1 MQHIISPDVPLTV
14 LENIVLL
21 PSLLRAPP
29 MAHLQLQL
37 KVLRGP
43 RRPLEEFPSVALPV
57 PHFSF
62 HVQAVEGGPDIL
74 YVQPQM
80 GRVVTQRL
88 GSGRVLAVDSRIENN
103 TAASIVHVADPAVL
117 RFATLPLWR
126 GPGVPIDARAPGWL
140 GTLEGGW
147 EDAELQVLRAD
158 TAGVSSA
165 EPKLQLVQGRTYALK
180 LELMD
185 GLSQPMQIPLNLRAE
200 ARCVAEPDMPP
211 ALQLVHQA
219 SNSAV
224 IIFRAVE
231 LGEGIITIDG
241 LALQADSED
250 QARGLKTL
258 PLKLT
263 AKQVFHVAPE
273 LRPLVPVPGPMLLPR
288 WHSYLL
294 KVAGGS
300 GQQAFALTQLNPA
313 GVASV
318 SAEGHVQVFGRLGSA
333 ELRVYDTRNPENNF
347 TLPVLVR
354 RAGHLRLLPRYLQI
368 RLSPDHPTEEVVRV
382 QARPEEGGDDAELCR
397 LLRNLT
403 FWNCTVLFPSDQLV
417 PEVSNNTV
425 ASVLAAS
432 SGEFATCAA
441 LHVRPLAAGRFQ
453 LIAKAQEVDA
463 PALPSASLP
472 FEVYKPLKWQLLGV
486 PSPADVLA
494 AAQTN
499 QTAALVVAPCSSV
512 RLCIVDGPLGLT
524 VQGRETWNLTAGA
537 HISVQRLS
545 HRCFEV
551 ACLQVTP
558 GPVRLVGEVSHTPVD
573 PAHGQTFV
581 DRLALWLRCSVPAR
595 VQAVAELHPDDLPDV
610 DKDRGEAL
618 GVQRGRETAFRA
630 KFIDAFG
637 RTILNA
643 SEYWLRWSLV
653 PTGSR
658 DGVPFQK
665 AWLSTGKELSL
676 ASLAVPR
683 DATVGATARLKLEVS
698 LPPSSLCASAAT
710 LAALPLPSGDDLG
723 LAVARKLEL
732 RWPGH
737 PEKPR
742 FAIFKNLTIVLEA
755 GFGTGRAR
763 LEVSPGQEI
772 LEVVEARQI
781 CGDVP
786 DGQPCVPALWI
797 GSPCNVTKAAVQRW
811 FLKPVAQGTA
821 SLRLWDPDLLGAR
834 PQRLEM
840 AIRAAK
846 QLDVGLLGE
855 DASDGTTVL
864 VVRGVLRQLRV
875 DIRDAEGEAL
885 GMVNWAALD
894 LKLRSSDPG
903 AFEVR
908 ESTVATRCG
917 QYECICHTPGIYRL
931 SAEMQDYP
939 SGTIYS
945 RVLHVHC
952 LPEFDVVLKN
962 IVVMPGQAFEL
973 AFTGGPPRSDD
984 RTFFHF
990 TSSAPDIASI
1000 DEGVGLVIALS
1011 PGSADLSVQLLER
1024 ETRREIA
1031 RAGAHVTV
1039 GIPWNASIG
1048 ALDTLAGQADAGS
1061 DKGMVLRWGGPEPL
1075 RLRARLWSGELELTP
1090 LLLGMAS
1097 AQASPSF
1104 SAESSRKV
1112 YKAALDMGNPV
1123 VEAVEAAAVVAQR
1136 VAVDEGL
1143 GLASDAAGAG
1153 AAFGVRCRFRWSSD
1167 SSVVLEPVGLGA
1179 LAVDVRMAPASAT
1192 AAGEEVQVAVQID
1205 CPLGSGYEQLHLQ
1218 AKRLFPVVQPL
1229 QLLTP
1234 ITGVCAAA
1242 VDASSLLV
1250 PSHARLPLA
1259 FNLPRSHLQVDV
1271 AVGRTIQLLETGD
1284 VVELETGSELGEST
1298 LLVQAIDPQLHVPAV
1313 QISVFVRKAFAARID
1328 SVPSRLPIGSSALC
1342 PLYLVDAN
1350 GQTMAL
1356 PSNFQVDVFSS
1367 HTALMSEV
1375 HRSSKGTSLYLRPL
1389 SEGCTLVSAAV
1400 RMPDGRR
1407 LPSDVA
1413 EICVVRGALVGQ
1425 GQLLL
1430 QPGSRLN
1437 LDAEELFTGKASAG
1451 RPPLAFS
1458 VRLAQLGSRSLEDT
1472 AARLAA
1478 EVAAVLSSGLLGSP
1492 GPGAGHPLQVRM
1504 VGARWSV
1511 KQEQGEL
1518 QLGAEVDLQVSAR
1531 ELAEVAGR
1539 SAELGLRD
1547 LAEVLWTYQDV
1558 QPNESL
1564 RLLDFAWGVRAI
1576 AEEPASSSRCG
1587 GCCVKSH
1594 CRSCC
1599 GEDSTC
1605 GHLFTPDATGWHSLQ
1620 PRTVKV
1626 EGPRVTALALEPG
1639 VATLRYCDGIVTADI
1654 QVTVAHARQ
1663 LTVRS
1668 APEGGPSPALVAR
1681 KIVSNEANSA
1691 PMQAKF
1697 RAFRE
1702 GSSEAEEFLSDPFLA
1717 QNFHL
1722 QCNPTEAAM
1731 REFFSFKAVGDA
1743 CVLTAREPSVT
1754 ALQRLS
1760 PSRLGLVASLP
1771 GSVGGGVVLEWP
1783 FAPQFR
1789 IVQESQL
1796 LESGEVCA
1804 TLSTSQPESTV
1815 IVWTGGH
1822 SVQADLD
1829 QIPSSLG
1836 NVSVEVGPSHK
1847 GPFVD
1852 LRLMWHGA
1860 VEWGVSE
1867 EVQLVVWSPETSQAS
1882 NCRVRVEPTKKVHC
1896 AQHDGRSAFELCLLA
1911 AVAAMIWFLARSC
1924 SRPSPSDGSPGS
1936 GLGAAFQGVGAG
1948 PVFSGDPFGGPRAV
1962 SPFQALGREL
1972 SSWHRTIVS
1981 PVTLSDLQAETPRP
1995 CSEHANR
2002 RQRTKW
2008 TDFLPKLAASRS
2020 MRLWRV
2026 GFTCDCVARVH
2037 PTPIQG

>member
-1 MQHIISPDVPLTV
+1 MRVWFGLLADALIEV
-14 LENIVLL
+14 L
-21 PSLLRAPP
+21 
-29 MAHLQLQL
+29 Q
-37 KVLRGP
+37 
-43 RRPLEEFPSVALPV
+43 
-57 PHFSF
+57 
-62 HVQAVEGGPDIL
+62 
-74 YVQPQM
+74 
-80 GRVVTQRL
+80 
-88 GSGRVLAVDSRIENN
+88 NN
-103 TAASIVHVADPAVL
+103 A
-117 RFATLPLWR
+117 
-126 GPGVPIDARAPGWL
+126 
-140 GTLEGGW
+140 
-147 EDAELQVLRAD
+147 
-158 TAGVSSA
+158 
-165 EPKLQLVQGRTYALK
+165 
-180 LELMD
+180 
-185 GLSQPMQIPLNLRAE
+185 
-200 ARCVAEPDMPP
+200 
-211 ALQLVHQA
+211 
-219 SNSAV
+219 
-224 IIFRAVE
+224 
-231 LGEGIITIDG
+231 
-241 LALQADSED
+241 
-250 QARGLKTL
+250 
-258 PLKLT
+258 
-263 AKQVFHVAPE
+263 
-273 LRPLVPVPGPMLLPR
+273 
-288 WHSYLL
+288 
-294 KVAGGS
+294 
-300 GQQAFALTQLNPA
+300 
-313 GVASV
+313 
-318 SAEGHVQVFGRLGSA
+318 
-333 ELRVYDTRNPENNF
+333 
-347 TLPVLVR
+347 
-354 RAGHLRLLPRYLQI
+354 
-368 RLSPDHPTEEVVRV
+368 
-382 QARPEEGGDDAELCR
+382 
-397 LLRNLT
+397 
-403 FWNCTVLFPSDQLV
+403 
-417 PEVSNNTV
+417 
-425 ASVLAAS
+425 
-432 SGEFATCAA
+432 
-441 LHVRPLAAGRFQ
+441 
-453 LIAKAQEVDA
+453 
-463 PALPSASLP
+463 
-472 FEVYKPLKWQLLGV
+472 
-486 PSPADVLA
+486 
-494 AAQTN
+494 
-499 QTAALVVAPCSSV
+499 
-512 RLCIVDGPLGLT
+512 
-524 VQGRETWNLTAGA
+524 
-537 HISVQRLS
+537 
-545 HRCFEV
+545 
-551 ACLQVTP
+551 
-558 GPVRLVGEVSHTPVD
+558 
-573 PAHGQTFV
+573 
-581 DRLALWLRCSVPAR
+581 
-595 VQAVAELHPDDLPDV
+595 
-610 DKDRGEAL
+610 
-618 GVQRGRETAFRA
+618 
-630 KFIDAFG
+630 
-637 RTILNA
+637 
-643 SEYWLRWSLV
+643 
-653 PTGSR
+653 
-658 DGVPFQK
+658 
-665 AWLSTGKELSL
+665 ELSL

-723 LAVARKLEL
+723 LVVARKLEL

-763 LEVSPGQEI
+763 LEVSGQEI

-786 DGQPCVPALWI
+786 DGHPCVPALWI

-811 FLKPVAQGTA
+811 FLKPLAQGTA
-821 SLRLWDPDLLGAR
+821 SLRLWDPDLLGSR

-855 DASDGTTVL
+855 DASDGAVL

-885 GMVNWAALD
+885 GMVNWAALN
-894 LKLRSSDPG
+894 LKLRSSYPG

-908 ESTVATRCG
+908 ESTTAARCG
-917 QYECICHTPGIYRL
+917 HYECICHTPGIYRL

-939 SGTIYS
+939 GGTIYS

-952 LPEFDVVLKN
+952 LPEFDVVFKN

-984 RTFFHF
+984 RTFFRF

-1048 ALDTLAGQADAGS
+1048 ALDSLAGQADGS
-1061 DKGMVLRWGGPEPL
+1061 DKGLVLRWGGPEAL

-1112 YKAALDMGNPV
+1112 YKRALDMGHPV

-1136 VAVDEGL
+1136 TAVDEGL
-1143 GLASDAAGAG
+1143 GLAPDTAGAG

-1167 SSVVLEPVGLGA
+1167 SSVVLEPVGFGA
-1179 LAVDVRMAPASAT
+1179 LAVDVRMAPASVT
-1192 AAGEEVQVAVQID
+1192 TAGEEVEVAVQID

-1218 AKRLFPVVQPL
+1218 AKRMLPVVQPL

-1271 AVGRTIQLLETGD
+1271 VGRSIQLLETGD
-1284 VVELETGSELGEST
+1284 LVELETGSELGDSS
-1298 LLVQAIDPQLHVPAV
+1298 LRVQAIDSQLVPAM

-1328 SVPSRLPIGSSALC
+1328 SVPSRLPLGSSALC

-1367 HTALMSEV
+1367 HSALMAEV

-1389 SEGCTLVSAAV
+1389 SEGCALLSAAV

-1437 LDAEELFTGKASAG
+1437 LDAEELFSGKASAG

-1458 VRLAQLGSRSLEDT
+1458 LRLAQLGYRSLEET
-1472 AARLAA
+1472 AESLAA
-1478 EVAAVLSSGLLGSP
+1478 EVAAVLSGGLSSP
-1492 GPGAGHPLQVRM
+1492 GHGALQVRM
-1504 VGARWSV
+1504 VRARWSV

-1518 QLGAEVDLQVSAR
+1518 LLGAEVDLQVSAR

-1564 RLLDFAWGVRAI
+1564 RLLDFGWGVRAI

-1587 GCCVKSH
+1587 GCCVMSH
-1594 CRSCC
+1594 CRGCC

-1605 GHLFTPDATGWHSLQ
+1605 GDLSTLDATAGWHSLQ
-1620 PRTVKV
+1620 PRIVKV
-1626 EGPRVTALALEPG
+1626 EGPRVTALALERG
-1639 VATLRYCDGIVTADI
+1639 VATIRYCDGIVTADI

-1663 LTVRS
+1663 LMVRS

-1681 KIVSNEANSA
+1681 KIFSNEANSA

-1702 GSSEAEEFLSDPFLA
+1702 GSLEAEEFLSDPFLM

-1731 REFFSFKAVGDA
+1731 LEFFNFQASGDA

-1760 PSRLGLVASLP
+1760 PSRLGLEASLP
-1771 GSVGGGVVLEWP
+1771 GSVGGGIVLEWP

-1796 LESGEVCA
+1796 LASGEVCA
-1804 TLSTSQPESTV
+1804 TLRTSQPEATV
-1815 IVWTGGH
+1815 VVWTGGH
-1822 SVQADLD
+1822 SIQADLA
-1829 QIPSSLG
+1829 QIHSSQG
-1836 NVSVEVGPSHK
+1836 NVSVEVRPSHK

-1852 LRLMWHGA
+1852 LRLVWHAA
-1860 VEWGVSE
+1860 VESGVSE
-1867 EVQLVVWSPETSQAS
+1867 E
-1882 NCRVRVEPTKKVHC
+1882 
-1896 AQHDGRSAFELCLLA
+1896 
-1911 AVAAMIWFLARSC
+1911 
-1924 SRPSPSDGSPGS
+1924 
-1936 GLGAAFQGVGAG
+1936 AG
-1948 PVFSGDPFGGPRAV
+1948 
-1962 SPFQALGREL
+1962 Q
-1972 SSWHRTIVS
+1972 I
-1981 PVTLSDLQAETPRP
+1981 
-1995 CSEHANR
+1995 
-2002 RQRTKW
+2002 
-2008 TDFLPKLAASRS
+2008 
-2020 MRLWRV
+2020 
-2026 GFTCDCVARVH
+2026 
-2037 PTPIQG
+2037 